1 MVPTK
6 NLHLP
11 SASVKIKSIATAATD
26 LQYTPKEVQGGDQEW
41 STLSSGKNWPNS
53 PLDSEVFSG
62 KYFMGP
68 ILTSPLI

>member
-11 SASVKIKSIATAATD
+11 SASVKIKSIATAAND

-41 STLSSGKNWPNS
+41 GTLCLAGKTGRTG
-53 PLDSEVFSG
+53 LQTVR
-62 KYFMGP
+62 YFQEK
-68 ILTSPLI
+68 IV